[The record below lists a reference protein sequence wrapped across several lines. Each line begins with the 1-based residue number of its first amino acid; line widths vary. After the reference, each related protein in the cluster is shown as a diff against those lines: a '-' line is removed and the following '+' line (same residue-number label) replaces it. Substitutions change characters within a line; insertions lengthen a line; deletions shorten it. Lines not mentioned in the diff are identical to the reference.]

1 MDSLKEERQL
11 LRYTYLLC
19 IILFLNLF
27 LIGKDGFD
35 KGAIVMGVIV
45 CLLFAYSYFII
56 RRFFPDGDKYILLF
70 SNALAV
76 IGMGILYRLN
86 SPVAL
91 KQLIWYTVGIA
102 IFVLVVVLFPSLTSF
117 GKYKIFYMVCTLILM
132 SMGSLF
138 GEEING
144 SKNWIIIKGISIQ
157 PTEFGKLSLVAY
169 LAASLQYY
177 GENIKGSS
185 EFARLKSLIEPG
197 IVVMVSLGFMVI
209 QKDLGSAL
217 IFFAI
222 SVTMLYIATSKVKY
236 VLVCLGLFIV
246 GAFISYKLFGH
257 VRLRVLIWGDPWKY
271 GFDQGHQVVQSIIS
285 IASGGLFGTGLGLG
299 YPTMVPVVTTD
310 FIFAAIC
317 EEMGLLTGF
326 GMLIL
331 YFLLFYRCM
340 RVPIYGKDKFSRLLA
355 VGYSTMIAAQVLVI
369 VGGVVGA
376 IPLTGITLPLVS
388 YGGSSM
394 IITFFSLGILQKI
407 SEDGQSYE

>member
-1 MDSLKEERQL
+1 METIKDERKL

-19 IILFLNLF
+19 IILFLNMF
-27 LIGKDGFD
+27 LAGKGEFD
-35 KGAIVMGVIV
+35 KGALIMGVII
-45 CLLFAYSYFII
+45 CILIGYSHFII

-76 IGMGILYRLN
+76 IGMGILYRLD
-86 SPVAL
+86 SPDAL

-102 IFVLVVVLFPSLTSF
+102 IFILVVVLFPSLTSF
-117 GKYKIFYMVCTLILM
+117 GKYKMFYMVCTLILM
-132 SMGSLF
+132 SMGSIF
-138 GEEING
+138 GKEIYG
-144 SKNWIIIKGISIQ
+144 AKNWIVINGFSFQ

-169 LAASLQYY
+169 LAAALQYH
-177 GENIKGSS
+177 GINLKGKS
-185 EFARLKSLIEPG
+185 EFAKLKTLIEPG
-197 IVVMVSLGFMVI
+197 IVVMVSLGFMVL

-217 IFFAI
+217 LFFAI
-222 SVTMLYIATSKVKY
+222 SVTMLYIATSKFKY
-236 VLVCLGLFIV
+236 VFVCLLLFII
-246 GAFISYKLFGH
+246 GGFISYKLFGH
-257 VRLRVLIWGDPWKY
+257 VRLRFLIWGDPWKY
-271 GFDQGHQVVQSIIS
+271 GYDQGHQIVQSLIS

-299 YPTMVPVVTTD
+299 YPKMVPVYTTD

-317 EEMGLLTGF
+317 EEMGLLMGF
-326 GMLIL
+326 AILIL
-331 YFLLFYRCM
+331 YFLLFYRCI
-340 RVPIYGKDKFSRLLA
+340 RASVYGKDKFSRLLA

>member
-1 MDSLKEERQL
+1 MESIKEERKL

-19 IILFLNLF
+19 IVLFVNMF
-27 LIGKDGFD
+27 FIGKNGLD
-35 KGAIVMGVIV
+35 KGALIMGVII
-45 CLLFAYSYFII
+45 CILFAYSHFII

-70 SNALAV
+70 SNVLAV
-76 IGMGILYRLN
+76 IGMGILYRLD
-86 SPVAL
+86 SPTAL

-102 IFVLVVVLFPSLTSF
+102 IFILVVVIFPSLTSF
-117 GKYKIFYMVCTLILM
+117 GKYKWFYLIATIILM
-132 SMGSLF
+132 ALGSLF
-138 GEEING
+138 GDEVYG
-144 SKNWIIIKGISIQ
+144 AKNWISIGGFSFQ

-169 LAASLQYY
+169 LAASLQHY
-177 GENIKGSS
+177 GNDTKQKSDFIK
-185 EFARLKSLIEPG
+185 LKALIEPG
-197 IVVMVSLGFMVI
+197 IVVMISLGLMVL

-217 IFFAI
+217 LFFAI
-222 SVTMLYIATSKVKY
+222 SVTMLYIATSKFKY
-236 VLVCLGLFIV
+236 VLVCLVLFMV
-246 GAFISYKLFGH
+246 GGFISYKLFGH

-271 GFDQGHQVVQSIIS
+271 GYDQGHQVVQSLIS
-285 IASGGLFGTGLGLG
+285 IASGGLFGTGMGLG
-299 YPTMVPVVTTD
+299 YPKMVPVVTSD

-317 EEMGLLTGF
+317 EEMGLLTGLA
-326 GMLIL
+326 MLIL

-340 RVPIYGKDKFSRLLA
+340 RVPVYSKDNFSRLLA

-394 IITFFSLGILQKI
+394 IVTFFSLGILQKI

>member
-1 MDSLKEERQL
+1 MESIKEERKL

-19 IILFLNLF
+19 IVLFVNMF
-27 LIGKDGFD
+27 FIGKNGLD
-35 KGAIVMGVIV
+35 KGALIMGVII
-45 CLLFAYSYFII
+45 CILFAYSHFII

-70 SNALAV
+70 SNVLAV
-76 IGMGILYRLN
+76 IGMGILYRLD
-86 SPVAL
+86 SPTAL

-102 IFVLVVVLFPSLTSF
+102 IFILVVVLFPSLTSF
-117 GKYKIFYMVCTLILM
+117 GKYKWFYLIATIILM
-132 SMGSLF
+132 ALGSLF
-138 GEEING
+138 GDEVYG
-144 SKNWIIIKGISIQ
+144 AKNWISIGGFSFQ

-169 LAASLQYY
+169 LAASLQHY
-177 GENIKGSS
+177 GNDTKQKSD
-185 EFARLKSLIEPG
+185 FVKLKALIEPG
-197 IVVMVSLGFMVI
+197 IVVMISLGLMVL

-217 IFFAI
+217 LFFAI
-222 SVTMLYIATSKVKY
+222 SVTMLYIATSKFKY
-236 VLVCLGLFIV
+236 VLVCLVLFMV
-246 GAFISYKLFGH
+246 GGFISYKLFGH

-271 GFDQGHQVVQSIIS
+271 GYDQGHQVVQSLIS
-285 IASGGLFGTGLGLG
+285 IASGGLFGTGMGLG
-299 YPTMVPVVTTD
+299 YPTMVPVVTSD

-317 EEMGLLTGF
+317 EEMGLLTGLA
-326 GMLIL
+326 MLIL

-340 RVPIYGKDKFSRLLA
+340 RVPVYSKDNFSRLLA

-394 IITFFSLGILQKI
+394 IVTFFSLGILQKI

>member
-1 MDSLKEERQL
+1 MESIKEERQL
-11 LRYTYLLC
+11 LKYTYLLC
-19 IILFLNLF
+19 IVLFLNMF

-35 KGAIVMGVIV
+35 KGAIIMGVIV

-70 SNALAV
+70 SNVLAV
-76 IGMGILYRLN
+76 IGMGILYRLD

-117 GKYKIFYMVCTLILM
+117 GKYKMFYMICTLILM

-144 SKNWIIIKGISIQ
+144 SKNWIIIKGFSLQ

-177 GENIKGSS
+177 GENLKGRS

-197 IVVMVSLGFMVI
+197 IVVMVSLGFMVL

-222 SVTMLYIATSKVKY
+222 SVTMLYIATSKFKY
-236 VLVCLGLFIV
+236 VVVCLALFMV

-271 GFDQGHQVVQSIIS
+271 GYDQGHQVVQSIIS
-285 IASGGLFGTGLGLG
+285 IAAGGLSGTGLGLG

-340 RVPIYGKDKFSRLLA
+340 RVPIHGKDKFSRLLA
-355 VGYSTMIAAQVLVI
+355 VGYSTMIASQVLVI

>member
-1 MDSLKEERQL
+1 MESIKEEKQL

-19 IILFLNLF
+19 IILFLNMF

-35 KGAIVMGVIV
+35 KGAIIMGVII

-76 IGMGILYRLN
+76 IGMGILYRID

-132 SMGSLF
+132 SLGSLF

-144 SKNWIIIKGISIQ
+144 SKNWIIIKGFSVQ

-185 EFARLKSLIEPG
+185 EFERLKSLIEPG

-222 SVTMLYIATSKVKY
+222 SITMLYIATSKVKY
-236 VLVCLGLFIV
+236 VLVCLALFIV
-246 GAFISYKLFGH
+246 AAFISYKLFGH
-257 VRLRVLIWGDPWKY
+257 VRLRVLIWGNPWKY
-271 GFDQGHQVVQSIIS
+271 GYDQGHQVVQSIIS
-285 IASGGLFGTGLGLG
+285 IANGGLFGTGLGLG
-299 YPTMVPVVTTD
+299 YPTMVPVATTD

>member
-1 MDSLKEERQL
+1 MESIKEEKQL

-19 IILFLNLF
+19 IILFLNMF

-35 KGAIVMGVIV
+35 KGAIIMGVII

-76 IGMGILYRLN
+76 IGMGILYRLD

-117 GKYKIFYMVCTLILM
+117 GKYKMFYMVCTLILM
-132 SMGSLF
+132 SLGSLF
-138 GEEING
+138 GQEING
-144 SKNWIIIKGISIQ
+144 SKNWIIIKGFSIQ

-185 EFARLKSLIEPG
+185 EFERLKPLIEPG
-197 IVVMVSLGFMVI
+197 IVVMVSLGFMVL

-222 SVTMLYIATSKVKY
+222 SITMLYIATSRVKY
-236 VLVCLGLFIV
+236 VLVCLALFIV

-257 VRLRVLIWGDPWKY
+257 VRLRVLIWGNPWKY
-271 GFDQGHQVVQSIIS
+271 GYDQGHQVVQSIIS
-285 IASGGLFGTGLGLG
+285 IANGGLFGTGLGLG
-299 YPTMVPVVTTD
+299 YPSMVPVATTD

>member
-1 MDSLKEERQL
+1 MESIKEERKL

-19 IILFLNLF
+19 IVLFVNMF
-27 LIGKDGFD
+27 FIGKNGLD
-35 KGAIVMGVIV
+35 KGALIMGVII
-45 CLLFAYSYFII
+45 CILFAYSHFII

-70 SNALAV
+70 SNVLAV
-76 IGMGILYRLN
+76 IGMGILYRLD
-86 SPVAL
+86 SPTAL

-102 IFVLVVVLFPSLTSF
+102 IFILVVVLFPSLTSF
-117 GKYKIFYMVCTLILM
+117 GKYKWFYLIATIILM
-132 SMGSLF
+132 ALGSLF
-138 GEEING
+138 GDEVYG
-144 SKNWIIIKGISIQ
+144 AKNWISIGGFSFQ

-169 LAASLQYY
+169 LAASLQHY
-177 GENIKGSS
+177 GNDTKQKSDFIK
-185 EFARLKSLIEPG
+185 LKALIEPG
-197 IVVMVSLGFMVI
+197 IVVMISLGLMVL

-217 IFFAI
+217 LFFAI
-222 SVTMLYIATSKVKY
+222 SVTMLYIATSKFKY
-236 VLVCLGLFIV
+236 VLVCLVLFMV
-246 GAFISYKLFGH
+246 GGFISYKLFGH

-271 GFDQGHQVVQSIIS
+271 GYDQGHQVVQSLIS
-285 IASGGLFGTGLGLG
+285 IASGGLFGTGMGLG
-299 YPTMVPVVTTD
+299 YPTMVPVVTSD

-317 EEMGLLTGF
+317 EEMGLLTGLA
-326 GMLIL
+326 MLIL

-340 RVPIYGKDKFSRLLA
+340 RVPVYSKDKFSRLLA

-394 IITFFSLGILQKI
+394 IVTFFSLGILQKI

>member
-185 EFARLKSLIEPG
+185 EFDRLKSLIEPG

>member
-1 MDSLKEERQL
+1 MESIKEERKL

-19 IILFLNLF
+19 IVLFLNMF
-27 LIGKDGFD
+27 FIGKDGLD
-35 KGAIVMGVIV
+35 KGALIMGVIICV
-45 CLLFAYSYFII
+45 LFGYSHFII

-70 SNALAV
+70 SNVLAV
-76 IGMGILYRLN
+76 VGMGMLYRLN
-86 SPVAL
+86 SAVAL

-102 IFVLVVVLFPSLTSF
+102 IFILVVVLFPSLTSF
-117 GKYKIFYMVCTLILM
+117 GKYKWFYLVSTVIFM

-138 GEEING
+138 GKEVFG
-144 SKNWIIIKGISIQ
+144 AKNWISIGGFSFQ

-177 GENIKGSS
+177 GMDIK
-185 EFARLKSLIEPG
+185 EKSDLIKIKALIEPG

-217 IFFAI
+217 LFFAI
-222 SVTMLYIATSKVKY
+222 SVTMLYIATSKFKY
-236 VLVCLGLFIV
+236 VLVCLVLFMV
-246 GAFISYKLFGH
+246 GGFISYTLFDH
-257 VRLRVLIWGDPWKY
+257 VRLRILIWGDPWKY
-271 GFDQGHQVVQSIIS
+271 GYDQGLQVVQSLIS

-299 YPTMVPVVTTD
+299 YPKMVPVVTTD
-310 FIFAAIC
+310 FIFSAIS
-317 EEMGLLTGF
+317 EEMGILTGLAI
-326 GMLIL
+326 LIL

-340 RVPIYGKDKFSRLLA
+340 RVPVYGKDKFSRLLA
-355 VGYSTMIAAQVLVI
+355 VGYSTMIAAQALVI

-394 IITFFSLGILQKI
+394 IVTFFSLGIIQKI
-407 SEDGQSYE
+407 SEEGQSYE

>member
-1 MDSLKEERQL
+1 MESIKEERKL

-19 IILFLNLF
+19 IVLFLNMF
-27 LIGKDGFD
+27 FIGKDGLD
-35 KGAIVMGVIV
+35 KGALIMGVIICV
-45 CLLFAYSYFII
+45 LFGYSHFII

-70 SNALAV
+70 SNVLAV
-76 IGMGILYRLN
+76 VGMGMLYRLN
-86 SPVAL
+86 SAVAL

-102 IFVLVVVLFPSLTSF
+102 IFILVVVLLPSLTSF
-117 GKYKIFYMVCTLILM
+117 GKYKWFYLVSTVIFM

-138 GEEING
+138 GKEVFG
-144 SKNWIIIKGISIQ
+144 AKNWISIGGFSFQ

-177 GENIKGSS
+177 GMDIK
-185 EFARLKSLIEPG
+185 EKSDLIKIKALIEPG

-217 IFFAI
+217 LFFAI
-222 SVTMLYIATSKVKY
+222 SVTMLYIATSKFKY
-236 VLVCLGLFIV
+236 VLVCLVLFMV
-246 GAFISYKLFGH
+246 GGFISYTLFDH
-257 VRLRVLIWGDPWKY
+257 VRLRILIWGDPWKY
-271 GFDQGHQVVQSIIS
+271 GYDQGLQVVQSLIS

-299 YPTMVPVVTTD
+299 YPKMVPVVTTD
-310 FIFAAIC
+310 FIFSAIS
-317 EEMGLLTGF
+317 EEMGILTGLAI
-326 GMLIL
+326 LIL

-340 RVPIYGKDKFSRLLA
+340 RVPVYGKDKFSRLLA
-355 VGYSTMIAAQVLVI
+355 VGYSTMIAAQALVI

-394 IITFFSLGILQKI
+394 IVTFFSLGIIQKI
-407 SEDGQSYE
+407 SEEGQSYE

>member
-1 MDSLKEERQL
+1 MESIKDERKL

-19 IILFLNLF
+19 IVLFVNLF
-27 LIGKDGFD
+27 FIGKDGLD
-35 KGAIVMGVIV
+35 SGALIMGVII
-45 CLLFAYSYFII
+45 CILFAYSHFII
-56 RRFFPDGDKYILLF
+56 TRFFPDGDKYILLF
-70 SNALAV
+70 SNVLAV
-76 IGMGILYRLN
+76 IGMGMLYRID

-102 IFVLVVVLFPSLTSF
+102 IFILVVVLFPSLTNF
-117 GKYKIFYMVCTLILM
+117 GKYKWFYLVCTLILM
-132 SMGSLF
+132 SMGSIF
-138 GEEING
+138 ADPTYGA
-144 SKNWIIIKGISIQ
+144 KNWVNIGGFSFQ

-169 LAASLQYY
+169 LAASLQHY
-177 GENIKGSS
+177 GSDIKEKS
-185 EFARLKSLIEPG
+185 ELIKFKALIEPG

-217 IFFAI
+217 LFFAI
-222 SVTMLYIATSKVKY
+222 SITMLYIATSKFKY
-236 VLVCLGLFIV
+236 VIVCLVLFMA
-246 GAFISYKLFGH
+246 GGYISYKLFGH
-257 VRLRVLIWGDPWKY
+257 VRQRILIWGDPWKY
-271 GFDQGHQVVQSIIS
+271 GYDQGMQLVQSLIS

-299 YPTMVPVVTTD
+299 YPTMIPVVTTD

-317 EEMGLLTGF
+317 EEMGLVTGF
-326 GMLIL
+326 AILIV

-340 RVPIYGKDKFSRLLA
+340 RVPVYGKDNFSRLLA
-355 VGYSTMIAAQVLVI
+355 VGYSTMLAAQVLVI

-394 IITFFSLGILQKI
+394 VVTFFTLGILQKI

>member
-1 MDSLKEERQL
+1 MESVKEEKQL

-19 IILFLNLF
+19 IILFLNMF
-27 LIGKDGFD
+27 LVGKDGFD
-35 KGAIVMGVIV
+35 KGAIIMGVII

-76 IGMGILYRLN
+76 IGMGILYRLD

-117 GKYKIFYMVCTLILM
+117 GKYKMFYMVCTLILM
-132 SMGSLF
+132 SLGSLF

-144 SKNWIIIKGISIQ
+144 SKNWIIIKGFSIQ

-177 GENIKGSS
+177 GENLKGSS
-185 EFARLKSLIEPG
+185 EFERLKSLIEPG
-197 IVVMVSLGFMVI
+197 IVVMVSLGFMVL

-257 VRLRVLIWGDPWKY
+257 VRLRVLIWGNPWKY
-271 GFDQGHQVVQSIIS
+271 GYDQGHQVVQSIIS
-285 IASGGLFGTGLGLG
+285 IANGGLFGTGLGLG

>member
-1 MDSLKEERQL
+1 MESIKDEKQL

-19 IILFLNLF
+19 IILFLNMF

-35 KGAIVMGVIV
+35 NGAIIMGVII

-76 IGMGILYRLN
+76 IGMGILYRLD

-132 SMGSLF
+132 SLGSLF
-138 GEEING
+138 GQEING
-144 SKNWIIIKGISIQ
+144 SKNWIIIKGFSIQ

-177 GENIKGSS
+177 GENLKGSS
-185 EFARLKSLIEPG
+185 EFERLKSLIEPG
-197 IVVMVSLGFMVI
+197 IVVMVSLGFMVL

-222 SVTMLYIATSKVKY
+222 SVTMLYIATSRVKY
-236 VLVCLGLFIV
+236 VLVCLALFIV
-246 GAFISYKLFGH
+246 GAIISYKMFPH
-257 VRLRVLIWGDPWKY
+257 IQRRVLIWGNPWEY
-271 GFDQGHQVVQSIIS
+271 GYNQGHQVVQSIIS

-369 VGGVVGA
+369 VGGVAGA

>member
-1 MDSLKEERQL
+1 MESIKEEKQL

-19 IILFLNLF
+19 IILFLNMF

-35 KGAIVMGVIV
+35 KGAIIMGVIV

-86 SPVAL
+86 SAVAL

-117 GKYKIFYMVCTLILM
+117 GKYKLFYMVCTLILM
-132 SMGSLF
+132 SLGSLF

-144 SKNWIIIKGISIQ
+144 SKNWIIIKGFSVQ

-169 LAASLQYY
+169 LAASLQHY
-177 GENIKGSS
+177 GEDIKGSS
-185 EFARLKSLIEPG
+185 EFMRLKALIEPG
-197 IVVMVSLGFMVI
+197 IVVMVSLGFMVL

-236 VLVCLGLFIV
+236 VIVCLVLFII
-246 GAFISYKLFGH
+246 GGFISYRMFPH
-257 VRLRVLIWGDPWKY
+257 IQLRFLIWGDPWKY
-271 GFDQGHQVVQSIIS
+271 GYDQGHQVVQSIIS

-299 YPTMVPVVTTD
+299 FPTMVPVVTTD

-340 RVPIYGKDKFSRLLA
+340 RVPIYGKDKFTRLLA

-394 IITFFSLGILQKI
+394 LITFFSLGILQKI

>member
-1 MDSLKEERQL
+1 M
-11 LRYTYLLC
+11 
-19 IILFLNLF
+19 FF
-27 LIGKDGFD
+27 IGKDGLD
-35 KGAIVMGVIV
+35 KGALIMGGII
-45 CLLFAYSYFII
+45 CILFAYSHYII

-70 SNALAV
+70 SNVLAV
-76 IGMGILYRLN
+76 IGMGILYRLD
-86 SPVAL
+86 SPEAL

-102 IFVLVVVLFPSLTSF
+102 VFILVVVLFPSLTSF
-117 GKYKIFYMVCTLILM
+117 GKYKWFYLICTLILM
-132 SMGSLF
+132 SLGSLF
-138 GEEING
+138 GKEING
-144 SKNWIIIKGISIQ
+144 SKNWISIAGFTFQ

-169 LAASLQYY
+169 LASSLQYY
-177 GENIKGSS
+177 GKNIKEKS
-185 EFARLKSLIEPG
+185 ELIKIKALIEPG
-197 IVVMVSLGFMVI
+197 IVVMISLGFMVI

-222 SVTMLYIATSKVKY
+222 SVTMLYIATSKFKY
-236 VLVCLGLFIV
+236 VLVCLVLFMV
-246 GAFISYKLFGH
+246 GGFISYHLFAH
-257 VRLRVLIWGDPWKY
+257 VRLRILIWGDPWKY
-271 GFDQGHQVVQSIIS
+271 GYDQGHQLVQSLIS

-299 YPTMVPVVTTD
+299 YPKMVPVNTTD

-326 GMLIL
+326 AILIL

-340 RVPIYGKDKFSRLLA
+340 RVPIYGKDNFSRLLA
-355 VGYSTMIAAQVLVI
+355 VGYSTMIAAQALVI